1 MKPQM
6 TAVQLVR
13 DNKAGHCR
21 SGSTGEAGKCPF
33 FKKHEGFL
41 IAWMEVLGKT
51 EPQAMWLKM
60 RLMRQT
66 GDRLSRAFV

>member
-51 EPQAMWLKM
+51 EPQAGSVAEDAADETDW
-60 RLMRQT
+60 
-66 GDRLSRAFV
+66 G